1 MNQNNHRIA
10 KNTLFLYIR
19 LAVSLLVNLY
29 TTRVVLHALG
39 VEDYGVYNVVCGFVT
54 MCGFFGTSMS
64 NCIQRFYNY
73 ELGRVGD
80 TAVVKVYTISLA
92 IQSFIAVVLVLV
104 LSTVGTWYVNTEMVL
119 PELRVTAANWIFTFS
134 IISLVSVILQAPY
147 IAAVIAY
154 ERMNF
159 FATVSIIDTFAKLG
173 IAYIVQSI
181 NADRLILY
189 GCLLMLVQILNLI
202 LYICYCRHNFP
213 HLRLIRYFDKSLLKK
228 MFSFSS
234 WNILSSFAFMLRGQG
249 TNLLLN
255 SFFGTIVNAANGIA
269 SQVSYAVQ
277 SFSVNVMIAFQPQLV
292 QSYAS
297 KNFNRTEQLML
308 IMTKVSYVL
317 FCIIAIPLVVEMEYV
332 LNIWLK
338 GNIPNYTYQF
348 AILTIMIMGL
358 GLFHTSI
365 TQVAYATGKVK
376 WFQILTSVI
385 VCSILPVSWL
395 CLKLGAIP
403 EAVYMVTFVVYF
415 LNWLCCL
422 VVLYKMFKFDVKRY
436 VIMVVE
442 CIMLTIIASFFAWLI
457 HVIMTSS
464 LIRLLSVF
472 MVTLVSLIGGI
483 WLFSNKSEKKH
494 IIELCKKKFAM

>member
-1 MNQNNHRIA
+1 
-10 KNTLFLYIR
+10 
-19 LAVSLLVNLY
+19 
-29 TTRVVLHALG
+29 
-39 VEDYGVYNVVCGFVT
+39 
-54 MCGFFGTSMS
+54 
-64 NCIQRFYNY
+64 
-73 ELGRVGD
+73 
-80 TAVVKVYTISLA
+80 
-92 IQSFIAVVLVLV
+92 
-104 LSTVGTWYVNTEMVL
+104 
-119 PELRVTAANWIFTFS
+119 
-134 IISLVSVILQAPY
+134 
-147 IAAVIAY
+147 
-154 ERMNF
+154 
-159 FATVSIIDTFAKLG
+159 
-173 IAYIVQSI
+173 
-181 NADRLILY
+181 
-189 GCLLMLVQILNLI
+189 
-202 LYICYCRHNFP
+202 
-213 HLRLIRYFDKSLLKK
+213 